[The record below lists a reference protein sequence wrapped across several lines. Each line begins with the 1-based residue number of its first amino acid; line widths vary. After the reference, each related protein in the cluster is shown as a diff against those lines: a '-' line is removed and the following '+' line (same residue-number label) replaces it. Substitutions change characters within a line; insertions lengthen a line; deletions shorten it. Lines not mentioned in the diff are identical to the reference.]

1 MKRFAKAF
9 VVSGITLG
17 AILGLNVTEHNGVSN
32 EAKAQTAHSYWYK
45 YNGYTASGGDFV
57 LSNSFYQG
65 LKAGNVTFNGIKVNQ
80 KYESKTAT
88 KKIYDQTF
96 QQINGNKANSVTFD
110 IQNKAVSFK
119 DIRVQYGQNYE
130 YQEPMNGEKK
140 ASGDGLYGYDVGKGH
155 IVFYVSNGYVKS
167 ATLS

>member
-1 MKRFAKAF
+1 MNKIAKTF
-9 VVSGITLG
+9 VAGSIVFGTALGIS
-17 AILGLNVTEHNGVSN
+17 VSN
-32 EAKAQTAHSYWYK
+32 EGVSQTEAQAATTQPWYE
-45 YNGYTASGGDFV
+45 YSGYTSKGGDFV
-57 LSNSFYQG
+57 LDQSFYNG
-65 LKAGNVTFNGIKVNQ
+65 LKVGNVEFNGIKVNSQ
-80 KYESKTAT
+80 YTSDTAT
-88 KKIYDQTF
+88 KTIYDQTF

-140 ASGDGLYGYDVGKGH
+140 ANGDGLYGYDVGKGH

>member
-57 LSNSFYQG
+57 LSNSFYRG

-88 KKIYDQTF
+88 KKYTIRHFNKLTEIKQTTY
-96 QQINGNKANSVTFD
+96 NLKLLP
-110 IQNKAVSFK
+110 
-119 DIRVQYGQNYE
+119 E
-130 YQEPMNGEKK
+130 
-140 ASGDGLYGYDVGKGH
+140 L
-155 IVFYVSNGYVKS
+155 
-167 ATLS
+167 LL